1 MRSEFGAFAFDF
13 DGVLVESVDIKT
25 EAFATLYRPYGETVT
40 REVIAY
46 HLKHGGIS
54 RTEKFRYFHR
64 ALLDLDLDHKQLA
77 MLEAR
82 FSRSVEEAVIA
93 APWTL
98 GARELLE
105 SGLLTMPLFVVSGTP
120 ESELKRIIR
129 RRNMEQY
136 FSAVFG
142 SPATK
147 DAILSSIAESLELS
161 PKRLLMVGD
170 STTDLAGAVTAGT
183 AFIGFV
189 SEGLQ
194 NQFPSEV
201 EVISDLRDLIERV

>member
-1 MRSEFGAFAFDF
+1 
-13 DGVLVESVDIKT
+13 
-25 EAFATLYRPYGETVT
+25 
-40 REVIAY
+40 
-46 HLKHGGIS
+46 
-54 RTEKFRYFHR
+54 
-64 ALLDLDLDHKQLA
+64 
-77 MLEAR
+77 
-82 FSRSVEEAVIA
+82 
-93 APWTL
+93 
-98 GARELLE
+98 
-105 SGLLTMPLFVVSGTP
+105 
-120 ESELKRIIR
+120 
-129 RRNMEQY
+129 MEQY